1 MRALKKNG
9 SWEFV
14 DLSLAKRPVGC
25 KRVITMKHKLDRI
38 AERSKRRVVAKGIT
52 QAYGLHYQ
60 ETFAHVAK
68 INSIQVL
75 LSLVAI

>member
-1 MRALKKNG
+1 
-9 SWEFV
+9 
-14 DLSLAKRPVGC
+14 
-25 KRVITMKHKLDRI
+25 MKHKLDRI
-38 AERSKRRVVAKGIT
+38 AERYKRRVVAKGIT